1 MKKRV
6 FVFILALCCLF
17 ASGCGIHRGK
27 ATDAGFVDKRTGV
40 EYVLTDSL
48 ALYAVTKGEEY
59 VQVGDE
65 TYFTVLH
72 EDASRF
78 LCIEDSGELLVF
90 RASDV
95 AEPTVSSFGAI
106 AAGIFVNNTTYITS
120 LYADD
125 EYLPE
130 DKQGLNPTQD
140 TALCRSIAAALTD
153 RDAENVDPASIT
165 EEDVYFIRLYSQS
178 YPGLYYLVVFFGD
191 NTGRYYLR
199 DRANGKTVICPRE
212 VVARMV
218 GEQ

>member
-1 MKKRV
+1 MKKRF
-6 FVFILALCCLF
+6 FVFLLAVCCLA

-27 ATDAGFVDKRTGV
+27 ETSHGFVDNRTDI

-59 VQVGDE
+59 VRVGDE
-65 TYFTVLH
+65 VYYTVLH
-72 EDASRF
+72 EDSKRF
-78 LCIEDSGELLVF
+78 LCIEDSGELLVY

-95 AEPTVSSFGAI
+95 AEPDVASFGAI

-120 LYADD
+120 FYADD

-130 DKQGLNPTQD
+130 ENRGLNPTQD
-140 TALCRSIAAALTD
+140 TALCQAMAQALTE
-153 RDAENVDPASIT
+153 RDAETVDPDTIT
-165 EEDVYFIRLYSQS
+165 DEDVYFIRLYSQG
-178 YPGLYYLVVFFGD
+178 YPGLYYLIVFFGD